1 MRHVLRTFFQNA
13 RKPGGLSG
21 RIMLWAMNW
30 GHASLAK
37 WGRSHVSP
45 EPDARVL
52 DIGCGGGANLAQFL
66 KLCPQGSVCGIDFSA
81 ESVATSLRKNAG
93 AVAAGRC
100 EVRQGDVSRLP
111 YADASFDLVTAFETV
126 YFWPDVSAA
135 FAEVF
140 RVLGPSGVF
149 LIVNE
154 ESGDSR
160 WCSIVDGMRT
170 YTADALAGWLC
181 ASDLSMSGPTFAE
194 RAGRCALS
202 QGKARIPLRKRPKAP
217 GRNVWGRG
225 DPSRRAGD
233 VCTEALSGLH
243 VSTLSG

>member
-1 MRHVLRTFFQNA
+1 M
-13 RKPGGLSG
+13 GYE
-21 RIMLWAMNW
+21 LWARFA
-30 GHASLAK
+30 GEVGS
-37 WGRSHVSP
+37 SHVSP

-66 KLCPQGSVCGIDFSA
+66 KLCPQGSVCGIDFPLRRRHQPPEERRSRRRRALRSA
-81 ESVATSLRKNAG
+81 A
-93 AVAAGRC
+93 
-100 EVRQGDVSRLP
+100 GDVSRLP

-135 FAEVF
+135 LAEVF

-170 YTADALAGWLC
+170 YTADALADGC
-181 ASDLSMSGPTFAE
+181 APSDLSMSGPTFAE

-202 QGKARIPLRKRPKAP
+202 QGKAGFRCVSGPRRRDATYGQGGSIL
-217 GRNVWGRG
+217 
-225 DPSRRAGD
+225 RAGD

>member
-52 DIGCGGGANLAQFL
+52 EIGCGGGANLAQFL

-93 AVAAGRC
+93 AVAAGHC

-170 YTADALAGWLC
+170 YTADALAAAICHGHS
-181 ASDLSMSGPTFAE
+181 ADT
-194 RAGRCALS
+194 
-202 QGKARIPLRKRPKAP
+202 RKRFKELKI
-217 GRNVWGRG
+217 R
-225 DPSRRAGD
+225 
-233 VCTEALSGLH
+233 
-243 VSTLSG
+243 

>member
-1 MRHVLRTFFQNA
+1 
-13 RKPGGLSG
+13 
-21 RIMLWAMNW
+21 MLWAMNW

-66 KLCPQGSVCGIDFSA
+66 KLCPKGYVCGIDFSA

-126 YFWPDVSAA
+126 YFWPDVPAA
-135 FAEVF
+135 FAEVY

-160 WCSIVDGMRT
+160 WCAIVDGMRT
-170 YTADALAGWLC
+170 YTADSLAEWLRSVGFADVRSDVRGEGGALCLVARK
-181 ASDLSMSGPTFAE
+181 GPD
-194 RAGRCALS
+194 S
-202 QGKARIPLRKRPKAP
+202 AP
-217 GRNVWGRG
+217 
-225 DPSRRAGD
+225 
-233 VCTEALSGLH
+233 
-243 VSTLSG
+243 

>member
-1 MRHVLRTFFQNA
+1 MHHVLRAFFQNA

-100 EVRQGDVSRLP
+100 EVRQGDVARLP
-111 YADASFDLVTAFETV
+111 YADASFDLVTDFETV
-126 YFWPDVSAA
+126 YFWPDVPA
-135 FAEVF
+135 
-140 RVLGPSGVF
+140 
-149 LIVNE
+149 
-154 ESGDSR
+154 
-160 WCSIVDGMRT
+160 VDGMRT
-170 YTADALAGWLC
+170 YTADALAEWLR
-181 ASDLSMSGPTFAE
+181 AVGFVDVRSDVRAEGGALCLVARKGPDSVA
-194 RAGRCALS
+194 
-202 QGKARIPLRKRPKAP
+202 
-217 GRNVWGRG
+217 
-225 DPSRRAGD
+225 
-233 VCTEALSGLH
+233 
-243 VSTLSG
+243 

>member
-1 MRHVLRTFFQNA
+1 MHHVLRAFFQNA

-66 KLCPQGSVCGIDFSA
+66 KLCPKGYVCGIDFSA

-181 ASDLSMSGPTFAE
+181 AVGFADVRSDVRGEGGALCLVARKGPDSVA
-194 RAGRCALS
+194 
-202 QGKARIPLRKRPKAP
+202 
-217 GRNVWGRG
+217 
-225 DPSRRAGD
+225 
-233 VCTEALSGLH
+233 
-243 VSTLSG
+243 

>member
-1 MRHVLRTFFQNA
+1 MHHVLRAFFQNA

-52 DIGCGGGANLAQFL
+52 DIGCGGGANLAEFP

-81 ESVATSLRKNAG
+81 VSVASSLRKNAG

-111 YADASFDLVTAFETV
+111 YTDASFDLVTAFETV
-126 YFWPDVSAA
+126 YFWPDLAQN
-135 FAEVF
+135 FREVY
-140 RVLGPSGVF
+140 RVLKPGGIF
-149 LIVNE
+149 FICNE
-154 ESGDSR
+154 ANGETAKDDK
-160 WCSIVDGMRT
+160 WTQIINGMT
-170 YTADALAGWLC
+170 IYTDTALKAYLEQAGFCRIQSHKNKKGWLC
-181 ASDLSMSGPTFAE
+181 VT
-194 RAGRCALS
+194 
-202 QGKARIPLRKRPKAP
+202 ARK
-217 GRNVWGRG
+217 
-225 DPSRRAGD
+225 
-233 VCTEALSGLH
+233 
-243 VSTLSG
+243 

>member
-45 EPDARVL
+45 EPDAR
-52 DIGCGGGANLAQFL
+52 
-66 KLCPQGSVCGIDFSA
+66 
-81 ESVATSLRKNAG
+81 
-93 AVAAGRC
+93 VAAGRC

-181 ASDLSMSGPTFAE
+181 AVGFVDVRSDVRGEGGALCLVARKGPDSVA
-194 RAGRCALS
+194 
-202 QGKARIPLRKRPKAP
+202 
-217 GRNVWGRG
+217 
-225 DPSRRAGD
+225 
-233 VCTEALSGLH
+233 
-243 VSTLSG
+243 